1 MAMLAMKVDGE
12 KRGGREGKDVKDGRR
27 GEDNCVKYAAGCRE
41 NGTEI
46 TTGTI
51 GGRHSQPV
59 RQSDTQ
65 TAIQTV

>member
-12 KRGGREGKDVKDGRR
+12 KRGGREGKDGEDGRR

-46 TTGTI
+46 TTGRI

-59 RQSDTQ
+59 RQPDSQ

>member
-1 MAMLAMKVDGE
+1 M
-12 KRGGREGKDVKDGRR
+12 GRR
-27 GEDNCVKYAAGCRE
+27 EEAGKGKMEGWKEGEDNCVKYAAGCRE

-46 TTGTI
+46 TTGRI

-59 RQSDTQ
+59 RQPDSQ